1 MIDDLIAQLVSH
13 ISGTLVYVAIAL
25 VTLVGILKCI
35 YPVFRN
41 SALLNHAITK
51 LERSAGAG
59 ERPAWR
65 EARFLGQALR
75 PDWQRFL
82 LNAGQL
88 DMRGIPCDTQEYI
101 NEDTVIYRPGHAQ
114 LAELIPSLL
123 TSLGILG
130 TFMGLMSG
138 LSNLDLTDASKTIAS
153 IPTLLNGMEFAFA
166 TSVAGIVCS
175 LTFNMI
181 NRIAVGRAFKALDAF
196 DEAFY
201 ELAMPRPLD
210 AEVQMICQ
218 KQDDEANLQRAADQI
233 GSQMAGAVEMAVSR
247 AVHPLTMSLD
257 NFIQGTSRDQAE
269 GMQRV
274 ANQFIKQMNLSMNGQ
289 LTALADT
296 LSLLNQ
302 NQAKTHQ
309 NLQRTLAIAE
319 SLVDDMKRT
328 QMNANRLPAGT
339 DPEAQRRQN
348 ELLNLLKQT
357 AEQQATAATE
367 LRKAQAEMLQALRET
382 EERLKRETT
391 VAESAALAEELRRT
405 RKAIEALSDN
415 SEKPALRDVT
425 VKRPATGSAGE
436 A

>member
-1 MIDDLIAQLVSH
+1 
-13 ISGTLVYVAIAL
+13 
-25 VTLVGILKCI
+25 
-35 YPVFRN
+35 
-41 SALLNHAITK
+41 
-51 LERSAGAG
+51 
-59 ERPAWR
+59 
-65 EARFLGQALR
+65 
-75 PDWQRFL
+75 
-82 LNAGQL
+82 
-88 DMRGIPCDTQEYI
+88 
-101 NEDTVIYRPGHAQ
+101 
-114 LAELIPSLL
+114 
-123 TSLGILG
+123 
-130 TFMGLMSG
+130 
-138 LSNLDLTDASKTIAS
+138 
-153 IPTLLNGMEFAFA
+153 
-166 TSVAGIVCS
+166 
-175 LTFNMI
+175 MI

-269 GMQRV
+269 SMQRV

-415 SEKPALRDVT
+415 SEKPALRDAT